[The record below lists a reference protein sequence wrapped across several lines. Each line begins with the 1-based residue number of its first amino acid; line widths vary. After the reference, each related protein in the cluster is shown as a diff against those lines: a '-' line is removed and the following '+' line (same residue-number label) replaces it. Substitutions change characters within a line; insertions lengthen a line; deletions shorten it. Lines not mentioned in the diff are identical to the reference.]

1 MKIEFKKVPFDSKN
15 FQINDINLVK
25 IEGTFCKITQE
36 LVKITTNISGSLDTL
51 CSRCGKDMLVD
62 LDENI
67 EFLVSDGIYKGD
79 NLEELDVI
87 ESFDNSVDFDE
98 ILKSELES
106 IRSDYHICDECL
118 DKQELLEKEF

>member
-79 NLEELDVI
+79 SLEELDVI